1 MRYLL
6 GFLWAGTSLAAAQNP
21 EAESAAATSA
31 FTSWPELFDPNSTV
45 YALAVVFI
53 LTFMLTFYVG
63 VLYFCERRRI
73 KAAKRTAASQ
83 RNLTPALSP
92 HPADLSVTTWQQ
104 RVLTAEAL
112 ASNQALM
119 LREKLMPEL
128 TEFVKQSL
136 VQGLAAQRDALLA
149 MQQQALQSL
158 LEMET
163 RLANLHAP
171 LQERIRAYEHRI
183 AELEKEISQQG
194 AEMRELTRTIL
205 QLMRKK
211 LDEEQEQEQT
221 QPHDSFH

>member
-6 GFLWAGTSLAAAQNP
+6 GFVWAGTSLAAAQTP
-21 EAESAAATSA
+21 EAESAVVAPAVALSP
-31 FTSWPELFDPNSTV
+31 SVFDPDSTV
-45 YALAVVFI
+45 YALTVVFI
-53 LTFMLTFYVG
+53 LTFILTFYVG
-63 VLYFCERRRI
+63 VLYFRERQRR
-73 KAAKRTAASQ
+73 KAGRRLAGAANQ
-83 RNLTPALSP
+83 LVPAPNPTEPSIV
-92 HPADLSVTTWQQ
+92 AWQQ
-104 RVLTAEAL
+104 RALTAEAL
-112 ASNQALM
+112 ADQQALI
-119 LREKLMPEL
+119 LREKLLPEL

-171 LQERIRAYEHRI
+171 LQERIRTYEGRI

-194 AEMRELTRTIL
+194 TEMRELTRTIL

-211 LDEEQEQEQT
+211 LETEQDQVPTEET
-221 QPHDSFH
+221 FH